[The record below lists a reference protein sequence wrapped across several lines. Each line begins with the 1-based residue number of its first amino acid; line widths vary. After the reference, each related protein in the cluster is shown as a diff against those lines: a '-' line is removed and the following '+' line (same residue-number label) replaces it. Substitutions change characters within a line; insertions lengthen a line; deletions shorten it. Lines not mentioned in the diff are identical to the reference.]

1 MSDLAALFEMLQA
14 SQPKGTEAM
23 EGLRQGQQTRY
34 DALKLKEAERQMEE
48 TEQLR
53 KMFASGKTPSLSEI
67 MAINPEFGM
76 KYNAD
81 QAKLM
86 EQMLGIKEKQG
97 NIQKN
102 QMQMSEQEQKIA
114 AQHLGVAADQY
125 DADLASGMPEAQALQ
140 KFHATNGR
148 NIQMLQQA
156 GIGEGSAGAYD
167 PSQITPDVAHQ
178 TASAHGFTTNR
189 ARRMQAEAT
198 RLPPEWTQYGTPGS
212 VQIGAGGNPIAVP
225 GVPPGG
231 FQGGY
236 GQAPVAQ
243 PQSQQQA
250 QPTGPRTG
258 LEDLPI
264 QMPDGSVMPLG
275 EARQLWKSAPPS
287 SPQSRSIQ
295 KAISDSI
302 KASLP
307 GRQQPQVMTPEE
319 DRAAKLEQEK
329 EMERFKTEESA
340 KRKAGELEVE
350 QEAANQKAINNYT
363 RLRSPKDIVSL
374 IKDSIQGGGE
384 AKINELANFLGV
396 SLPEATPSAALE
408 VIAQQ
413 MAKSSPFAPGSQS
426 DKEFQA
432 RMDEI
437 GNPASKIPAEQR
449 LAKFEEWLHG
459 QESLIAQSGKFSDEQ
474 LIDLVNQGYIGK
486 ETAAK
491 VYKRMHSGGQ

>member
-1 MSDLAALFEMLQA
+1 MASIIDVMQMARDYYPLTRERNLAAEKSEFELNQLHQLAEERKGLKELFAKGKMPSISEMGAIDPETAIKIEQLN
-14 SQPKGTEAM
+14 
-23 EGLRQGQQTRY
+23 RQG
-34 DALKLKEAERQMEE
+34 ALD
-48 TEQLR
+48 QL
-53 KMFASGKTPSLSEI
+53 
-67 MAINPEFGM
+67 N
-76 KYNAD
+76 
-81 QAKLM
+81 
-86 EQMLGIKEKQG
+86 MLEKQG

-114 AQHLGVAADQY
+114 AQHLGAAADQY
-125 DADLASGMPEAQALQ
+125 DADIASGMPEAQALQ
-140 KFHATNGR
+140 KFHAINGR

-156 GIGEGSAGAYD
+156 GIGTGSTGSYD
-167 PSQITPDVAHQ
+167 PNQITPDVAHQ

-243 PQSQQQA
+243 PQAQQQA

-264 QMPDGSVMPLG
+264 QMPDGSVLPLG
-275 EARQLWKSAPPS
+275 EARQLWKSAPSS
-287 SPQSRSIQ
+287 SPQSRAIQ

-307 GRQQPQVMTPEE
+307 GRQQPQIMTPEQ

-363 RLRSPKDIVSL
+363 RLRSPKDIVAL

-396 SLPEATPSAALE
+396 NLPEATPSAALE

-449 LAKFEEWLHG
+449 LAKFEEWLRG

-474 LIDLVNQGYIGK
+474 LIDLVNEGYIGK